1 MGDAQLRTVDRRA
14 GARLVGCIGFES
26 LADPRDI
33 LVPMIRLPLALFLL
47 MAITHLANAAGRPN
61 ILVILLDDLGYSDLG
76 CYGGEIDTPN
86 IDRLAE
92 RGVRFESFYN
102 SARCCPSR
110 ASLMTGLYP
119 PQTGI
124 ASFTTRE
131 PHPTRGPAYIG
142 RLNDRCVT
150 LGETLGAAGYSSYY
164 VGKWQSVENSHLK
177 ELLNRVFTD
186 SEIREQFKD
195 APGGKLW
202 HHNYLGGLLE
212 HTLSVTDIADRVG
225 QMYPDIKRDLII
237 AAGLLHDIGKISSY
251 TYKTL
256 IDFTDDGRLVGHI
269 VIGAQMVKDK
279 IREIKD
285 FPKDLEMELTHLILS
300 HQGKLEHASPV
311 VPMTLEGLIL
321 YYADEIDSNANAYQ
335 RITKREKEPGRKWSS
350 YVSLINRYLYFGG
363 EEE

>member
-1 MGDAQLRTVDRRA
+1 MIKDLKPGDKFVAFFILRKKAIRTKFNSDEIYLSLELGDASQRINGTVWEKPQEVYEAIELGDIMKVKATAIHFKDKLHLNIEKIRKA
-14 GARLVGCIGFES
+14 EES
-26 LADPRDI
+26 DEFDI
-33 LVPMIRLPLALFLL
+33 KELVPVVDKDRDALLS
-47 MAITHLANAAGRPN
+47 HLDELIAG
-61 ILVILLDDLGYSDLG
+61 
-76 CYGGEIDTPN
+76 
-86 IDRLAE
+86 
-92 RGVRFESFYN
+92 
-102 SARCCPSR
+102 
-110 ASLMTGLYP
+110 
-119 PQTGI
+119 
-124 ASFTTRE
+124 
-131 PHPTRGPAYIG
+131 
-142 RLNDRCVT
+142 
-150 LGETLGAAGYSSYY
+150 
-164 VGKWQSVENSHLK
+164 VENSYLK
-177 ELLNRVFTD
+177 ELLKLVFTD
-186 SEIREQFKD
+186 SEIRQQFKD

-225 QMYPDIKRDLII
+225 QMYPNIKRDLLI

-251 TYKTL
+251 IYKTL

-321 YYADEIDSNANAYQ
+321 CHADEIDSNANAYQ
-335 RITKREKEPGRKWSS
+335 RITEREKEPGRKWSS
-350 YVSLINRYLYFGG
+350 YVSLINRFLYFGG

>member
-1 MGDAQLRTVDRRA
+1 MIKDLKPGDKFVAFFILRKKEIRTKFDSDEIYLSLELGDASQRIRGTVWEKPQEVYEVVEP
-14 GARLVGCIGFES
+14 G
-26 LADPRDI
+26 DI
-33 LVPMIRLPLALFLL
+33 MKVKATAIHFKDKLHLNIEKIRKAEEGDDFDIKELVPVVDKDRDALLA
-47 MAITHLANAAGRPN
+47 HLDE
-61 ILVILLDDLGYSDLG
+61 L
-76 CYGGEIDTPN
+76 
-86 IDRLAE
+86 
-92 RGVRFESFYN
+92 
-102 SARCCPSR
+102 
-110 ASLMTGLYP
+110 
-119 PQTGI
+119 I
-124 ASFTTRE
+124 A
-131 PHPTRGPAYIG
+131 
-142 RLNDRCVT
+142 
-150 LGETLGAAGYSSYY
+150 
-164 VGKWQSVENSHLK
+164 SVENPHLK
-177 ELLNRVFTD
+177 ELLNLVFTD

-225 QMYPDIKRDLII
+225 QMYPDIKRDLLL

-279 IREIKD
+279 IREIRD

-335 RITKREKEPGRKWSS
+335 RITEREKEPGRKWSS
-350 YVSLINRYLYFGG
+350 YVSLINRFLYFGG

>member
-1 MGDAQLRTVDRRA
+1 MIKDLKPGDKFVSFFVLRKKEIRTKFNSDEIYLSLELGDASQRIRGTVWEKPQEAYEAIEAGDIMKVKATAIHFKEQLHLNIEKIRKAEEND
-14 GARLVGCIGFES
+14 GF
-26 LADPRDI
+26 DI
-33 LVPMIRLPLALFLL
+33 KELVPVVDKDRDALFS
-47 MAITHLANAAGRPN
+47 HLEELIAG
-61 ILVILLDDLGYSDLG
+61 
-76 CYGGEIDTPN
+76 
-86 IDRLAE
+86 
-92 RGVRFESFYN
+92 
-102 SARCCPSR
+102 
-110 ASLMTGLYP
+110 
-119 PQTGI
+119 
-124 ASFTTRE
+124 
-131 PHPTRGPAYIG
+131 
-142 RLNDRCVT
+142 
-150 LGETLGAAGYSSYY
+150 
-164 VGKWQSVENSHLK
+164 VENPHLK
-177 ELLNRVFTD
+177 ELLNLVFTD
-186 SEIREQFKD
+186 SEIRQQFKD

-225 QMYPDIKRDLII
+225 QMYPDVKRDLIV

-279 IREIKD
+279 IRMIKD

-311 VPMTLEGLIL
+311 VPMTLEGMIL

-350 YVSLINRYLYFGG
+350 YVSLINRYLYFGS
-363 EEE
+363 EEK

>member
-1 MGDAQLRTVDRRA
+1 MIKDLKPGDKFVAFFILRKKAIRTKFNSDEIYLSLELGDASQRINGTVWEKPQEVYEAIELGDIMKVKATAIHFKDKLHLNIEKIRKA
-14 GARLVGCIGFES
+14 EES
-26 LADPRDI
+26 DEFDI
-33 LVPMIRLPLALFLL
+33 EELVPVVDKDRDALLS
-47 MAITHLANAAGRPN
+47 HLDE
-61 ILVILLDDLGYSDLG
+61 L
-76 CYGGEIDTPN
+76 
-86 IDRLAE
+86 
-92 RGVRFESFYN
+92 
-102 SARCCPSR
+102 
-110 ASLMTGLYP
+110 
-119 PQTGI
+119 I
-124 ASFTTRE
+124 A
-131 PHPTRGPAYIG
+131 
-142 RLNDRCVT
+142 
-150 LGETLGAAGYSSYY
+150 
-164 VGKWQSVENSHLK
+164 SVENSYLK
-177 ELLNRVFTD
+177 ELLKLVFTD
-186 SEIREQFKD
+186 REIRQQFKD

-225 QMYPDIKRDLII
+225 QMYPIIKRDLII

-279 IREIKD
+279 IREIRD

-350 YVSLINRYLYFGG
+350 YVRLINRYLYFGG

>member
-1 MGDAQLRTVDRRA
+1 MIKDLKPGDKFVAFFILRKKEIRTKFNSDEIYLSLELGDASQRIRGTVWEKPQEVYEA
-14 GARLVGCIGFES
+14 IEPG
-26 LADPRDI
+26 DI
-33 LVPMIRLPLALFLL
+33 MKVKATAIHFKDKLHLNIEKIRKAEEGDDFDIKELVPVVDKDRDALLA
-47 MAITHLANAAGRPN
+47 HLDE
-61 ILVILLDDLGYSDLG
+61 L
-76 CYGGEIDTPN
+76 
-86 IDRLAE
+86 
-92 RGVRFESFYN
+92 
-102 SARCCPSR
+102 
-110 ASLMTGLYP
+110 
-119 PQTGI
+119 I
-124 ASFTTRE
+124 A
-131 PHPTRGPAYIG
+131 
-142 RLNDRCVT
+142 
-150 LGETLGAAGYSSYY
+150 
-164 VGKWQSVENSHLK
+164 SVENPHLK
-177 ELLNRVFTD
+177 ELLNLVFTD

-225 QMYPDIKRDLII
+225 QMYPDIKRDLLL
-237 AAGLLHDIGKISSY
+237 AAGLLHDIGKILSY

-321 YYADEIDSNANAYQ
+321 YYADEIDSSANAYQ

-350 YVSLINRYLYFGG
+350 YVSLINRYLYFGN

>member
-1 MGDAQLRTVDRRA
+1 MIKDLKPGDKFVAFFILRKKAIRTKFNSDEIYLSLELGDASQRINGTVWEKPQEVYEAIELGDIMKVKATAIHFKDKLHLNIEKIRKA
-14 GARLVGCIGFES
+14 EES
-26 LADPRDI
+26 DEFDI
-33 LVPMIRLPLALFLL
+33 KELVPVVDKDRDALLS
-47 MAITHLANAAGRPN
+47 HLDELIAG
-61 ILVILLDDLGYSDLG
+61 
-76 CYGGEIDTPN
+76 
-86 IDRLAE
+86 
-92 RGVRFESFYN
+92 
-102 SARCCPSR
+102 
-110 ASLMTGLYP
+110 
-119 PQTGI
+119 
-124 ASFTTRE
+124 
-131 PHPTRGPAYIG
+131 
-142 RLNDRCVT
+142 
-150 LGETLGAAGYSSYY
+150 
-164 VGKWQSVENSHLK
+164 VENSYLK
-177 ELLNRVFTD
+177 ELLKLVFTD
-186 SEIREQFKD
+186 SEIRQQFKD

-225 QMYPDIKRDLII
+225 QMYPNIKRDLLI

>member
-1 MGDAQLRTVDRRA
+1 MIKDLKPGDKFVAFFILRKKAIRTKFNSDEIYLSLELGDASQRINGTVWEKPQEVYQAIELGDIMKVKATAIHFKDKLHLNIEKIRKA
-14 GARLVGCIGFES
+14 EES
-26 LADPRDI
+26 DEFDI
-33 LVPMIRLPLALFLL
+33 KELVPVVDKDREALLS
-47 MAITHLANAAGRPN
+47 HLDELIAG
-61 ILVILLDDLGYSDLG
+61 
-76 CYGGEIDTPN
+76 
-86 IDRLAE
+86 
-92 RGVRFESFYN
+92 
-102 SARCCPSR
+102 
-110 ASLMTGLYP
+110 
-119 PQTGI
+119 
-124 ASFTTRE
+124 
-131 PHPTRGPAYIG
+131 
-142 RLNDRCVT
+142 
-150 LGETLGAAGYSSYY
+150 
-164 VGKWQSVENSHLK
+164 VENSYLK
-177 ELLNRVFTD
+177 ELLNLVFTD

-225 QMYPDIKRDLII
+225 QMYPNIKRDLII

-256 IDFTDDGRLVGHI
+256 IDFTDAGRLVGHI

-350 YVSLINRYLYFGG
+350 YVSLINRFLYFGS

>member
-1 MGDAQLRTVDRRA
+1 MIKDLKPGDKFVAFFILRKKEIRTKFNSDEIYLSLELGDASQRIRGTVWEKPQEVYEA
-14 GARLVGCIGFES
+14 IEPG
-26 LADPRDI
+26 DI
-33 LVPMIRLPLALFLL
+33 MKVKATAIHFKDKLHLNIEKIRKAEEGDDFDIKELVPVVDKDRDALLA
-47 MAITHLANAAGRPN
+47 HLDE
-61 ILVILLDDLGYSDLG
+61 L
-76 CYGGEIDTPN
+76 
-86 IDRLAE
+86 
-92 RGVRFESFYN
+92 
-102 SARCCPSR
+102 
-110 ASLMTGLYP
+110 
-119 PQTGI
+119 I
-124 ASFTTRE
+124 A
-131 PHPTRGPAYIG
+131 
-142 RLNDRCVT
+142 
-150 LGETLGAAGYSSYY
+150 
-164 VGKWQSVENSHLK
+164 SVENPHLK
-177 ELLNRVFTD
+177 ELLNLVFTD

-212 HTLSVTDIADRVG
+212 HTLSVTGIADRVG
-225 QMYPDIKRDLII
+225 QMYPDIKRDLLL

-321 YYADEIDSNANAYQ
+321 YYADEIDSSANAYQ

-350 YVSLINRYLYFGG
+350 YVSLINRYLYFGN

>member
-1 MGDAQLRTVDRRA
+1 MIKDLKPGDKFVAFFVLRKKEIKTKFNSDEIYLSLELGDASQRIRGTVWEKPQEAYEAIEPGDIMKVKATAIHFKDKLHMDIEKIRKA
-14 GARLVGCIGFES
+14 EESDEFE
-26 LADPRDI
+26 I
-33 LVPMIRLPLALFLL
+33 KELVPVVDKDRDALLS
-47 MAITHLANAAGRPN
+47 HLDE
-61 ILVILLDDLGYSDLG
+61 L
-76 CYGGEIDTPN
+76 
-86 IDRLAE
+86 
-92 RGVRFESFYN
+92 
-102 SARCCPSR
+102 
-110 ASLMTGLYP
+110 
-119 PQTGI
+119 I
-124 ASFTTRE
+124 A
-131 PHPTRGPAYIG
+131 
-142 RLNDRCVT
+142 
-150 LGETLGAAGYSSYY
+150 
-164 VGKWQSVENSHLK
+164 SVENSYLK
-177 ELLNRVFTD
+177 ELLKLVFTD
-186 SEIREQFKD
+186 SEIRQQFKD

-225 QMYPDIKRDLII
+225 QMYPNIKRDLII

-350 YVSLINRYLYFGG
+350 YVSLINRFLYFGG

>member
-1 MGDAQLRTVDRRA
+1 MIKDLNPGDKFISFFILRKKEIRTKFNSDEIYLSLELGDASQRIRGTVWEKPQEAYEAIESGDIMKVKATAIHFKDKLHLNIEKIRKAEESDGFDRK
-14 GARLVGCIGFES
+14 E
-26 LADPRDI
+26 
-33 LVPMIRLPLALFLL
+33 LVPVVDKDRDALLS
-47 MAITHLANAAGRPN
+47 HLDE
-61 ILVILLDDLGYSDLG
+61 L
-76 CYGGEIDTPN
+76 
-86 IDRLAE
+86 
-92 RGVRFESFYN
+92 
-102 SARCCPSR
+102 
-110 ASLMTGLYP
+110 
-119 PQTGI
+119 I
-124 ASFTTRE
+124 A
-131 PHPTRGPAYIG
+131 
-142 RLNDRCVT
+142 
-150 LGETLGAAGYSSYY
+150 
-164 VGKWQSVENSHLK
+164 SVENSYLK
-177 ELLNRVFTD
+177 ELLKLVFTD
-186 SEIREQFKD
+186 SEIRQQFKD

-225 QMYPDIKRDLII
+225 QMYPNIKRDLII

-251 TYKTL
+251 SYKTL

-279 IREIKD
+279 IRKIKG
-285 FPKDLEMELTHLILS
+285 FPKELEMELTHLILS

-350 YVSLINRYLYFGG
+350 YVSLINRYLYFGS

>member
-1 MGDAQLRTVDRRA
+1 MIKDLKPGDKFVAFFILRKKEIRTKFNSDEIYLSLELGDASQRIRGTVWEKPQEVYEVVEP
-14 GARLVGCIGFES
+14 G
-26 LADPRDI
+26 DI
-33 LVPMIRLPLALFLL
+33 MKVKATAIHFKDKLHLNIEKIRKAEEGDDFDIKELVPVVDKDRDALLA
-47 MAITHLANAAGRPN
+47 HLDE
-61 ILVILLDDLGYSDLG
+61 L
-76 CYGGEIDTPN
+76 
-86 IDRLAE
+86 
-92 RGVRFESFYN
+92 
-102 SARCCPSR
+102 
-110 ASLMTGLYP
+110 
-119 PQTGI
+119 I
-124 ASFTTRE
+124 A
-131 PHPTRGPAYIG
+131 
-142 RLNDRCVT
+142 
-150 LGETLGAAGYSSYY
+150 
-164 VGKWQSVENSHLK
+164 SVENPHLK
-177 ELLNRVFTD
+177 ELLNLVFTD
-186 SEIREQFKD
+186 SEIREQFKN

-212 HTLSVTDIADRVG
+212 HTLSVTGIAERVG
-225 QMYPDIKRDLII
+225 QMYPDIKRDLLL
-237 AAGLLHDIGKISSY
+237 AAGLLHDIGKILSY

-350 YVSLINRYLYFGG
+350 YVSLINRFLYFGS